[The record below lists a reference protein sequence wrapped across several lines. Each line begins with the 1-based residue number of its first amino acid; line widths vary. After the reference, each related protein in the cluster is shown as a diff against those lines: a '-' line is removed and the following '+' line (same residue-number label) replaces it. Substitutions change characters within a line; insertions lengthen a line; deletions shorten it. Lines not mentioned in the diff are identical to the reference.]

1 MKIAIT
7 FLLSI
12 ISFTLFSQNPS
23 YGETVDY
30 IKTNTVG
37 RMLYKG
43 PLDSYE
49 RATSYK
55 LTNIVIEKNGRIK
68 LITNQKNGI
77 NDFDIVFNIFDLT
90 SSIDY
95 PDGIRAYKFLV
106 HFKGLNVT
114 EGYGITFATENDAI
128 KVARALRHLKTLCS
142 KEDDLFGKPTQQEKA
157 TLTKSETI
165 EYIKNVINNQEALT
179 ARENYYNVRDNRLKQ
194 NIYDDKIIKYYERA
208 TRLKDGKYDYDEVSY
223 SYSIDFMNTPFEKIS
238 LFSPNKSY
246 TFGYDEPF
254 TRFYCISLIKNNN
267 STSIVKNF
275 KSRNSGYH
283 RGTLWPS
290 ASQAKNSC
298 KSKSWRSY
306 NPSEEYQIDIYV
318 KEEANAKRL
327 KKAFE
332 HLTSI
337 INEEKNTNKANDP
350 FGE

>member
-1 MKIAIT
+1 MKLAIT

-12 ISFTLFSQNPS
+12 ISFALFSQNPS
-23 YGETVDY
+23 YEETVDY

-49 RATSYK
+49 RATGYK

-77 NDFDIVFNIFDLT
+77 HDFEIVFNIFDLT

-157 TLTKSETI
+157 TLTKSETM
-165 EYIKNVINNQEALT
+165 EYIKNVINNQEDLT
-179 ARENYYNVRDNRLKQ
+179 ARENDYHVTDNRLKQ
-194 NIYDDKIIKYYERA
+194 NIYDNKIIKYYERP
-208 TRLKDGKYDYDEVSY
+208 TKRKDGKYKYDEASY
-223 SYSIDFMNTPFEKIS
+223 SYSIDFMNTPFEKVS
-238 LFSPNKSY
+238 LLSPNTSHA
-246 TFGYDEPF
+246 FGYDEPF
-254 TRFYCISLIKNNN
+254 TRFYCVSLKINNN
-267 STSIVKNF
+267 TSIMENWE
-275 KSRNSGYH
+275 SRECGFDSGNY
-283 RGTLWPS
+283 WSSP
-290 ASQAKNSC
+290 SQAKNSC
-298 KSKSWRSY
+298 KSKSWRSF
-306 NPSEEYQIDIYV
+306 NPSKVSQINIYV